1 MENLFKVDG
10 TGLSTINKGIED
22 KINLFVDGL
31 VSEYG
36 RTYNNAELELYTVE
50 SVINRFGHN
59 RLLKYV
65 DRDKGIEVKN
75 VNYS

>member
-1 MENLFKVDG
+1 MENLLKIDG
-10 TGLSTINKGIED
+10 TGLSTINKGIEE
-22 KINLFVDGL
+22 KINMFVDGL

-36 RTYNNAELELYTVE
+36 DTYNNAELELYTVE

-65 DRDKGIEVKN
+65 DKGKSIEVKETED
-75 VNYS
+75 S

>member
-10 TGLSTINKGIED
+10 TGLSTINKGIEE

-65 DRDKGIEVKN
+65 DRDKSIEVKN